1 VRTFQLVNAI
11 TKSLAGDDM
20 ESEGDRV
27 AFLKKCETIIEEIE
41 IDMQA
46 AKELSFE
53 PAGVDKKQPKTGEKT
68 C

>member
-1 VRTFQLVNAI
+1 MRTFQMVNAI

-20 ESEGDRV
+20 ESEGDRL

-53 PAGVDKKQPKTGEKT
+53 PAPNGSVQGPERA
-68 C
+68 

>member
-1 VRTFQLVNAI
+1 MRTFQLVNAI

-20 ESEGDRV
+20 ESEVDRV

-46 AKELSFE
+46 VKELTFE
-53 PAGVDKKQPKTGEKT
+53 
-68 C
+68 

>member
-1 VRTFQLVNAI
+1 MRTFQLVNAI

-20 ESEGDRV
+20 ESEVDRV
-27 AFLKKCETIIEEIE
+27 AVLKKCATIIEEIE

-53 PAGVDKKQPKTGEKT
+53 PAPNGSVQGPERA
-68 C
+68 